1 VTEPFQVSPREL
13 LSIIGEKE
21 VELAVLR
28 ARLAQAQA
36 EIEHLKQA
44 ESEKLK
50 TKEEASQ

>member
-1 VTEPFQVSPREL
+1 MTEPFQVSPREL

-36 EIEHLKQA
+36 EIEQLKQ
-44 ESEKLK
+44 KD
-50 TKEEASQ
+50 ASQ